1 MTTKVLI
8 ILPTYNEALSIQQ
21 HLATIDNVRNDL
33 EPIYS
38 ISILQIDD
46 SSPDGTAKIA
56 SDMNLANFSQLIN
69 PKKLG
74 LGPAYLAGFIWGLER
89 NFEYFVEM
97 DSDGSH
103 LPAQLVELLAESSKH
118 DLVIGTRWMPGGRI
132 ENWSTFRRILSK
144 FGTIYAA
151 TLLRLPIKDL
161 TSGYRVLSRNFIAS
175 LDLDSI
181 TNKGYGFQIEIALQA
196 YVNGFAV
203 GEVPITFVERSAG
216 KSKMSAAIAFEALI
230 FVTRTGFKRLA
241 SDIYRR

>member
-1 MTTKVLI
+1 VSTKVLI
-8 ILPTYNEALSIQQ
+8 ILPTFNEALSIKQ
-21 HLATIDNVRNDL
+21 HLSTIDNLRKDL
-33 EPIYS
+33 EPNYS

-74 LGPAYLAGFIWGLER
+74 LGPAYLAGFNWGLQR

-103 LPAQLVELLAESSKH
+103 LPSQLLDLLAESSRH
-118 DLVIGTRWMPGGRI
+118 DLVIGTRWMLGGRI
-132 ENWSTFRRILSK
+132 ENWSPFRRILSR

-161 TSGYRVLSRNFIAS
+161 TSGYRVLSRNFIES

-196 YVNGFAV
+196 YVNGFSV

-216 KSKMSAAIAFEALI
+216 KSKMSAGIAFEALI

-241 SDIYRR
+241 SGIYRR